1 MFVVHASKKLRD
13 RVREEPDSAATRST
27 TALGAWYATVLL
39 WKPRVAL
46 PVNEATLLPAF
57 VPLAPAATAID
68 RFPEHLGAAR
78 QAHSIDPAFV
88 TAELTATAQ
97 HSYAKTANRSVVGIM
112 NELTHLA
119 SHARPQ
125 AARRAHRPVVLAG
138 PDAVLAALR
147 SAHEPRL
154 RAASLR
160 RGARRGGGALWKP
173 QRQWS
178 CWDATPNETT

>member
-1 MFVVHASKKLRD
+1 MFVVHARKKLRD
-13 RVREEPDSAATRST
+13 RVREEPDAAATRST

-39 WKPRVAL
+39 WKPRLAL
-46 PVNEATLLPAF
+46 LVNEATLLPAF

-125 AARRAHRPVVLAG
+125 ARP
-138 PDAVLAALR
+138 AALIDLSCWLAQTPCSPLFGR
-147 SAHEPRL
+147 HMSPDCEL
-154 RAASLR
+154 RAFVAGHGVAEERCGNHIGS
-160 RGARRGGGALWKP
+160 GGDG
-173 QRQWS
+173 
-178 CWDATPNETT
+178 T